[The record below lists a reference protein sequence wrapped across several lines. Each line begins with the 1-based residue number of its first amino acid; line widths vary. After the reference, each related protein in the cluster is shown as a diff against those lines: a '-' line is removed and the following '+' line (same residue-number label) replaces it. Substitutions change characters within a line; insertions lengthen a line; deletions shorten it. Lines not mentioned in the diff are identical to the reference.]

1 MPFASGAPVTV
12 ASLIDG
18 TADIGALVGFG
29 FSAPSPTALGV
40 NLDLTGT
47 LLGPTI
53 NFAFSV
59 PRDGVI
65 TELAAYFSVT
75 VGVSLAVGTVE
86 VVAQLYQSTT
96 PDNLFTQIPGAQAR
110 IPFSGLI
117 SLGDFGSDLVSLN
130 VPVTAGTRLLLAF
143 GLEGT
148 GLIAAAT
155 LTGYASAG
163 LAISF
168 T

>member
-1 MPFASGAPVTV
+1 MVNA
-12 ASLIDG
+12 LLDG
-18 TADIGALVGFG
+18 TAGIGALVGFG
-29 FSAPSPTALGV
+29 SSAPSPTALGL
-40 NLDLTGT
+40 NLDLTGSA
-47 LLGPTI
+47 LGPVI

-75 VGVSLAVGTVE
+75 VGISLVVGTLE
-86 VVAQLYQSTT
+86 VVAQLYQSTA
-96 PDNLFTQIPGAQAR
+96 PNNQFTQIPGAQVR

-117 SLGDFGSDLVSLN
+117 SLGDFGSDIVSLN

-143 GLEGT
+143 GLEST
-148 GLIAAAT
+148 GLAIAAT
-155 LTGYASAG
+155 LVGYASAG

>member
-1 MPFASGAPVTV
+1 M
-12 ASLIDG
+12 LDG
-18 TADIGALVGFG
+18 SVGIGALIGFG
-29 FSAPSPTALGV
+29 FSAPSPDILGL
-40 NLDLTGT
+40 NIDLTGT

-53 NFAFSV
+53 NFAFSM

-75 VGVSLAVGTVE
+75 VGLSLVLGSVS

-96 PDNLFTQIPGAQAR
+96 PDNVFTQIPGASVS

-117 SLGDFGSDLVSLN
+117 SLGDFGSGITSLN

-143 GLEGT
+143 GLESQ
-148 GLIAAAT
+148 GLAIAAT
-155 LTGYASAG
+155 LVGYASAG
-163 LAISF
+163 LAIAFS
-168 T
+168 